1 MEDKNLEKPTS
12 PTMVRWTRR
21 IHKFGRFADGVS
33 AFTSGI
39 LVAATFVAGSR
50 TDFLKACLGTA
61 TNVYCFQSDWP
72 EDQEIRTQTYHVEIV
87 KI

>member
-1 MEDKNLEKPTS
+1 MEGKNLEKSTS

-33 AFTSGI
+33 AFTSGM

-61 TNVYCFQSDWP
+61 TNFYCFQTDWP
-72 EDQEIRTQTYHVEIV
+72 EDQEIRTQTYHVKIV

>member
-1 MEDKNLEKPTS
+1 MAVKNLEKPTS

-33 AFTSGI
+33 AFTSGM

-61 TNVYCFQSDWP
+61 TNVYCFQADWP
-72 EDQEIRTQTYHVEIV
+72 EDQEIRTQTYHVKIV